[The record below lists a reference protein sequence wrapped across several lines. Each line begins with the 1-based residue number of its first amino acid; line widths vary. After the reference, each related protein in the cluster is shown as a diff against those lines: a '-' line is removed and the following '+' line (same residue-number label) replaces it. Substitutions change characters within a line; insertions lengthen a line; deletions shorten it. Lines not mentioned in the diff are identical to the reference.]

1 MLANFFGNVFNNPV
15 AAVKVLFYDMCLT
28 VIGYIRNLA
37 SAIETLINKIP
48 GVTVDITSGLDNF
61 YAGLEQAQ
69 QEVKDEA
76 GWIEY
81 VQKMDFIDYSD
92 AASAGYKFGEGI
104 ADKISGVFNLGSIEA
119 FNLGNDL
126 DGIYGNTGDIANNT
140 AATADALDITEED
153 LSYLRDIAEREAI
166 NKFTTAEIH
175 VEQHN
180 ENHISKDAD
189 LDGIMDAWAN
199 DFAEKLDVSE
209 EGVHE

>member
-1 MLANFFGNVFNNPV
+1 
-15 AAVKVLFYDMCLT
+15 MCLT
-28 VIGYIRNLA
+28 VIGYISNLA
-37 SAIETLINKIP
+37 HAIENLLNKIP

-69 QEVKDEA
+69 QKVKNEA
-76 GWIEY
+76 GWVEY

-92 AASAGYKFGEGI
+92 AASAGYKFGEGLK
-104 ADKISGVFNLGSIEA
+104 DKVSGLFNMGGIEA
-119 FNLGNDL
+119 FDLGNTL
-126 DGIYGNTGDIANNT
+126 DGIYGNTGDTANNT

-166 NKFTTAEIH
+166 NRFTTAEIK
-175 VEQHN
+175 VEQN
-180 ENHISKDAD
+180 DTNYIDKETD

-209 EGVHE
+209 EGVHT

>member
-1 MLANFFGNVFNNPV
+1 MIANFIGNVFNNPV

-37 SAIETLINKIP
+37 QGIEDLINKIP

-69 QEVKDEA
+69 QKVKDES

-81 VQKMDFIDYSD
+81 VQKMDFINYSD

-104 ADKISGVFNLGSIEA
+104 ADNISGAFNLGGVEA
-119 FNLGNDL
+119 FNLGNTL
-126 DGIYGNTGDIANNT
+126 DGIYGNTGDTAGNT
-140 AATADALDITEED
+140 AAMSDALDITEED

-166 NKFTTAEIH
+166 NRFTTAEIK
-175 VEQHN
+175 VEQN
-180 ENHISKDAD
+180 NTNYIDKDAD